1 MDSFCI
7 PGRLIQAHLTSLLA
21 SDTGSIFNIDVGLDL
36 ANADQDRP
44 SRLPPKMLGPA
55 SALSGPF
62 VIQQKDL
69 AGCQAGMESTS
80 QGERVNVGP
89 QAVGPG

>member
-1 MDSFCI
+1 
-7 PGRLIQAHLTSLLA
+7 
-21 SDTGSIFNIDVGLDL
+21 
-36 ANADQDRP
+36 
-44 SRLPPKMLGPA
+44 MLGPA